1 MTKSSP
7 KIGIYGFTGCAG
19 DQLMILNCEDQ
30 LVDIFGTVEVRSF
43 LMAKSDNHEGELDV
57 AFVEGSI
64 STDEQLKHLKEIRER
79 AKVVVAIGTCACWGG
94 PQAMKLGEDGWEERY
109 KKVYGNAK
117 ITLAKA
123 FEAQP
128 IDAFVKVDLYIPGC
142 PIDKGE
148 FLRAV
153 SKVVVGR
160 HPYLYKFPVCTECKW
175 KENKCILYDGKFCA
189 GPLTKAG
196 CGAVCPSHNLP
207 CVGCWGP
214 TDDLNVTSEYNLLKE
229 KGYRP
234 EEIIQKMRKFGGAGV
249 AKLLK
254 DIEAKKEAKK

>member
-1 MTKSSP
+1 VTRQSP
-7 KIGIYGFTGCAG
+7 KVGIYGFTGCAG

-30 LVDIFGTVEVRSF
+30 LVDLFGATEIRSF
-43 LMAKSDNHEGELDV
+43 VMAKSDNHEGDLDV
-57 AFVEGSI
+57 AFIEGSI
-64 STDEQLKHLKEIRER
+64 STEEQLKRLKEIRDR
-79 AKVVVAIGTCACWGG
+79 ARLVVAIGTCACHGG
-94 PQAMKLGEDGWEERY
+94 PQAMKLGEGKWDEMY
-109 KKVYGNAK
+109 KKVYGSAK
-117 ITLAKA
+117 IHVSKA

-148 FLRAV
+148 FLGSV
-153 SKVVVGR
+153 SKLVAGR
-160 HPYLYKFPVCTECKW
+160 HPYLFTAPVCLECRW
-175 KENKCILYDGKFCA
+175 KENPCILYAGRFCG

-214 TDDLNVTSEYNLLKE
+214 TNDLNVSSEYKLLKE
-229 KGYRP
+229 KGYDP
-234 EEIIQKMRKFGGAGV
+234 DEILKKIRKFGGANV

-254 DIEAKKEAKK
+254 DLEKGKEAKP